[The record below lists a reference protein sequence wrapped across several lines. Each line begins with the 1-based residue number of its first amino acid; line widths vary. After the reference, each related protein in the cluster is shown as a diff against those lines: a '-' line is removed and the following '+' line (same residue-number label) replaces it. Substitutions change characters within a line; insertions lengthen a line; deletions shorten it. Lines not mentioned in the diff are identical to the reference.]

1 MKPRLFPLVMPA
13 TAALRYPDHKVVLS
27 AFGMDNYISKLE
39 GDAKANA
46 FDIGVANMRALIAR
60 LQELKKPLS
69 YTDRAQD
76 LPFWQQVNQRLTTAI
91 GYEGKLSGT

>member
-1 MKPRLFPLVMPA
+1 MRPTVQCPSGIAPYESRCGSSYGNLA
-13 TAALRYPDHKVVLS
+13 WAA
-27 AFGMDNYISKLE
+27 
-39 GDAKANA
+39 DASHAGNA
-46 FDIGVANMRALIAR
+46 LAAR